1 MSASSP
7 TDPWR
12 PRWIP
17 LLAALVLIALFIRL
31 GVWQL
36 SRADE
41 KREIMA
47 AAEAAPALVFQADMT
62 QPERYAQL
70 SVTGRFDTERHILLD
85 NQVLKG
91 RPGVHVWTPFKTDAG
106 PWLLINRGWL
116 PIAADRSLPVIETP
130 SATLA
135 LSAQVNA
142 APRVGRKLG
151 GQDQLKTNTWPQ
163 LVTYLDVAQIS
174 AAMDLPLRPW
184 ILQLAPESP
193 GGFDGRQWSVVN
205 FGPKKHL
212 SYAWTWFSLAFTVAL
227 VTFLLQRPRRR
238 QSSAINNPQTSS
250 NKPPARSE

>member
-7 TDPWR
+7 IEPWR

-17 LLAALVLIALFIRL
+17 LLAALLLIALFIRL

-41 KREIMA
+41 KRDIMA
-47 AAEAAPALVFQADMT
+47 AADAAPALVFSAEMT

-70 SVTGRFDTERHILLD
+70 SMTGRFDENRHILLD

-106 PWLLINRGWL
+106 PWVLINRGWL
-116 PIAADRSLPVIETP
+116 PIAADRSLPSIETP
-130 SATLA
+130 TSTLNV
-135 LSAQVNA
+135 SAQVNQP
-142 APRVGRKLG
+142 PRVGRKLG
-151 GQDQLKTNTWPQ
+151 DQDQLKTDHWPQ
-163 LVTYLDVAQIS
+163 LVTYLDVAPIS

-184 ILQLAPESP
+184 ILQLDPKSP
-193 GGFDGRQWSVVN
+193 GGFEGRDWPVVN

-238 QSSAINNPQTSS
+238 QQSSISKPHTSS